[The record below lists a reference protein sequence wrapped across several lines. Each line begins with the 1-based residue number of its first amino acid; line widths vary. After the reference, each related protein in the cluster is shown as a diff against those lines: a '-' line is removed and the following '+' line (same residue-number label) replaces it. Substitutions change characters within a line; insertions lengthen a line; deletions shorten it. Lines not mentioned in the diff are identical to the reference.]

1 MKKQFNEAQ
10 NNAVNHLS
18 GPCLVLAGPGSGK
31 TLTITH
37 RTKNLIEQ
45 HGVNPSN
52 ILVITF
58 TKAAAKE
65 MQERFVKIMDGQKL
79 PVTFGTFHAVFF
91 HILKYAYNYSAG
103 NIIKEEEKYR
113 LFKGLIEKEQ
123 LEIEDEKEFISSVI
137 NEIGNVKGDMISIDN
152 YYSVNCS
159 NEVFRRIYNSYEDNL
174 RNRNL
179 VDFDDML
186 VMCYELFKA
195 REDILSAWQNK
206 FRYILVDEFQDINRI
221 QYEIIKM
228 LALPENNLFIV
239 GDDDQSIYRF
249 RGARPEIM
257 LNFERDFPGTEKI
270 VLNENYRSAGNIL
283 KAASRLIKN
292 NEKRFAKNIKAVNDV
307 GKSVR
312 YMEFNSVLEE
322 NKTIVEEIISH
333 INNSGNY
340 SDIAVLF
347 RTNTGPRFL
356 VDRLMEYNIPFHM
369 RDAMPNI
376 YEHFIAKD
384 IISYIKIATG
394 EGRREDYLRIINRP
408 NRYISREVL
417 KDEVIVLNELK
428 KEYAD
433 KAWMIDRIEKLEF
446 DLTMIRNISPYAA
459 ITYIRQGIGYDDYL
473 KEYAQ
478 YRHMKAEELL
488 EVENEILEAS
498 KEYKTYEE
506 WFKHIEE
513 YGKELTEQA
522 GINNRTEN
530 AVTLCTMHSSKGLEY
545 DIVYVIDAVEGV
557 TPHTKATLDE
567 DIEEERRLFYVAV
580 TRAKKE
586 LNIFWIKERF
596 NKPVERSRFVGE
608 MMVDTG
614 DIEKGVKVYHKKY
627 GSGIVRNVD
636 GKKAYIYFEKSR
648 KEMVFDIKYAVLNGI
663 ITPE

>member
-417 KDEVIVLNELK
+417 KDEVIVLNEIK

-446 DLTMIRNISPYAA
+446 DLTMIRNLSPYAA

-557 TPHTKATLDE
+557 TPHTKANLDE